1 MSILEYNPPP
11 SSMDLLYGS
20 SLHARHHRRGGMPI
34 IQPIHNCQRHAPL
47 QGSSKDKTPGSNNFV
62 PSLACH
68 VCLAWPGLQIP
79 FNPEPFLLATLYSS
93 QCHVICPPPPG
104 SKLSQ
109 PQGKNGSMI
118 DAGLHARARARGV
131 GPHKELGK
139 KHNFRAQC
147 YATQSP
153 KVAAFQGDTSQL

>member
-1 MSILEYNPPP
+1 MKNDNQFFWRYKRTQISLACSSNILEYNPPP

-68 VCLAWPGLQIP
+68 FYLAWPADSFHPGAIS
-79 FNPEPFLLATLYSS
+79 FGNPVLISMSCNLPPSPGVESQSATG
-93 QCHVICPPPPG
+93 QERIDDRRGAARTRTCPWG
-104 SKLSQ
+104 RAAQ
-109 PQGKNGSMI
+109 
-118 DAGLHARARARGV
+118 RAR
-131 GPHKELGK
+131 K
-139 KHNFRAQC
+139 KA
-147 YATQSP
+147 
-153 KVAAFQGDTSQL
+153 